1 MANRLKGEI
10 AVEVGEGESKRTLIF
25 RLGINEL
32 IGLQDAIGMKDDDQR
47 FMIAMS
53 DPSSWKSFKRLRA
66 AVKAALVRNQPD
78 TTDQD
83 AGDVITELGFDKVG
97 ELIEEALVWAM
108 PDKSDTP
115 AGPPK
120 GKGAAASPG
129 ALPS

>member
-1 MANRLKGEI
+1 MANRFKGEI
-10 AVEVGEGESKRTLIF
+10 AVEIGEGEGKRTLIF

-47 FMIAMS
+47 FMVAMC
-53 DPSSWKSFKRLRA
+53 DPGSFKSFRRLRA
-66 AVKAALVRNQPD
+66 AVKAALIRDQPD

-97 ELIEEALVWAM
+97 ELIEEALAWAM
-108 PDKSDTP
+108 PDKSGTP
-115 AGPPK
+115 SGVTK

-129 ALPS
+129 PLPS

>member
-120 GKGAAASPG
+120 GKDAAASPG
-129 ALPS
+129 TLPS